1 MKPPVETTDQ
11 QMQGLY
17 ALRLGS
23 LWNAFVKEHFSF
35 WMTCGYLFFEY
46 VRPQSIYPALDFLP
60 WAQLFLL
67 LAAGGWVLDPK
78 SHWVASPA
86 HKWMILFLLITIASI
101 FFAVYPEAAK
111 KDFMPMFTWFVVYFV
126 LVQNT
131 NNRQRLYILTLIFL
145 LASFKLSL
153 SLAIKWAAR
162 GFSFTTWGLQG
173 PPGYFTNSGELSI
186 QMLVFAPMAFHLYYF
201 IKPHLS
207 KFKRFLMLLMPIT
220 AAMTVVGASSRGAQ
234 IGLVYQVYD
243 FFLKKRLSIRSIL
256 VTVLAGFL
264 VWQMVPAEQKQRFT
278 DIGNDRTSEQ
288 RLLYWKR
295 GMEMI
300 EDHPVLGVGLN
311 NFPPYFQS
319 HYRKDMLYETAQ
331 LPHNIFIQV
340 GTDSGLL
347 GLSAYLM
354 LIISIFRANART
366 RKMAVTLGDPGGLFT
381 ALSRGLD
388 TGTVGFLIAGQF
400 VTVGYYPFIWA
411 NLAFSVALNS
421 VCAREAKN
429 ANDAATATSPAA
441 SRSNRTLKPAGLP
454 R

>member
-17 ALRLGS
+17 ALRLRS
-23 LWNAFVKEHFSF
+23 LWNAFAKEHFSF

-60 WAQLFLL
+60 WAQIFLL
-67 LAAGGWVLDPK
+67 LAIVGWMFDAN
-78 SHWVASPA
+78 SRWVAAPA
-86 HKWMILFLLITIASI
+86 NKWIIAFLLITTASV
-101 FFAVYPEAAK
+101 FNAMYPANTQEQFK
-111 KDFMPMFTWFVVYFV
+111 ELLTWIVVYFV
-126 LVQNT
+126 LVLNT

-145 LASFKLSL
+145 VASFKLSL
-153 SLAIKWAAR
+153 SLAIRWATR

-186 QMLVFAPMAFHLYYF
+186 QMLVFAPIAFHLYYF

-234 IGLVYQVYD
+234 IGLVYLVYD

-256 VTVLAGFL
+256 VTALAGFL
-264 VWQMVPAEQKQRFT
+264 VWQMVPTEQKQRFT

-300 EDHPVLGVGLN
+300 EDYPVLGVGLN

-354 LIISIFRANART
+354 LIISVFRANART
-366 RKMAVTLGDPGGLFT
+366 RKMATSLGESGGLFT
-381 ALSRGLD
+381 VLSRGLD
-388 TGTVGFLIAGQF
+388 AGTVGFLIAGQF
-400 VTVGYYPFIWA
+400 VTVGYYPFIWV

-421 VCAREAKN
+421 VCTQEAKN
-429 ANDAATATSPAA
+429 VKDAVTAADALA
-441 SRSNRTLKPAGLP
+441 SRSNRPFKPAGLP